1 MLAVCSL
8 PLIHQS
14 TGRDKPEGGGEGEAT
29 QQEKWESLLT
39 CPVRHASWP
48 EGAKVDQ
55 GPQSRAFSGD
65 VSRGGRGVLRSW
77 GSGVGEDGEEGEGV

>member
-55 GPQSRAFSGD
+55 GHS
-65 VSRGGRGVLRSW
+65 V
-77 GSGVGEDGEEGEGV
+77 EGVFGRRLTRGAGGSSLLGLRRRRGR